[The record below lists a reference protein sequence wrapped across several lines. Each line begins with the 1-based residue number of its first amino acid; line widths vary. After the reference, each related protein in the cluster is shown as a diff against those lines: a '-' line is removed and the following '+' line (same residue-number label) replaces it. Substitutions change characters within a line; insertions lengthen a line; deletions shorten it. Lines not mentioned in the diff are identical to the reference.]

1 MDYIY
6 LIIDYDANEIEYA
19 TEDPILA
26 QEMVTD
32 LYMDTLYYE
41 FLWNVNYYGWSAARA
56 YKEARDTID
65 PWFRDY
71 IVIEKVAKTK

>member
-19 TEDPILA
+19 TEDPVLA
-26 QEMVTD
+26 QEIVTD
-32 LYMDTLYYE
+32 LYIDTLYYE
-41 FLWNVNYYGWSAARA
+41 FLWGVNYYGLSAANA
-56 YKEARDTID
+56 YAQAKETID

-71 IVIEKVAKTK
+71 VVIEKVPKSK